1 MILYSDSVCI
11 RWNLPLEHMFPS
23 VKRDNHTTL
32 KNTLKP
38 FPTTRSKAGM
48 LGCEYSEDAVSFPV
62 PKLVQ
67 TVVFQCASST
77 RPKRDRRTWK
87 AESPLAS
94 CQPTKPLP
102 TNKAPNYPPSPLTFG
117 FIQVTWMPSVQLQA
131 EYLVLWFPL
140 VIHWPSMSS
149 VKHCLKRNTFSS
161 EALWAQVCKRS

>member
-1 MILYSDSVCI
+1 MKSSSWTHAHLCQKGQSC
-11 RWNLPLEHMFPS
+11 
-23 VKRDNHTTL
+23 
-32 KNTLKP
+32 NTQNTIKP
-38 FPTTRSKAGM
+38 FPTMGSKAGK
-48 LGCEYSEDAVSFPV
+48 LGCEFSEAAVSFPV

-67 TVVFQCASST
+67 TVVIQCTNST
-77 RPKRDRRTWK
+77 RPKRDRRTWN

-94 CQPTKPLP
+94 CQPIKPLP

-117 FIQVTWMPSVQLQA
+117 FFQVTWMPSVQLQA

-161 EALWAQVCKRS
+161 EALCAQVCIPS